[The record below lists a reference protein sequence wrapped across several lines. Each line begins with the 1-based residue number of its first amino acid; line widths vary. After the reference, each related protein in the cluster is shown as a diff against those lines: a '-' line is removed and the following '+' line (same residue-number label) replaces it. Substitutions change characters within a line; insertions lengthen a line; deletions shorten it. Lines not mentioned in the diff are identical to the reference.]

1 MGRLA
6 PLHCYTIFWSE
17 KMTTKEFLRQYQESC
32 RKARLFK
39 LEYEREAELVG
50 SVRSALGGD
59 GMPHGTGVNKSV
71 EDKAIRL
78 SEKFAKW
85 RKAEIEA
92 LEVRQIVFDLI
103 SEIPGKEGDILYERY
118 INARKWEE
126 ICVIVHLSWNG
137 THKAHKRALKLVDQR
152 IKNRV

>member
-1 MGRLA
+1 
-6 PLHCYTIFWSE
+6 
-17 KMTTKEFLRQYQESC
+17 MTAKEYLRQYKEAC
-32 RKARLFK
+32 RKARMFK
-39 LEYEREAELVG
+39 LEYEREMELVG

-85 RKAEIEA
+85 KNAEIEA
-92 LEVRQIVFDLI
+92 LEVRQNVFEVI
-103 SEIPGKEGDILYERY
+103 SKIPDKEGDILYERY
-118 INARKWEE
+118 INDRKWEE